1 MKIDARSRGT
11 VAAALFAAA
20 ILPAANAADAAVVIS
35 KDPTRNM
42 SCSGGICT
50 PTAADAVLN
59 VSDLFF
65 MLEDSDV
72 TIKSTELAPDIELAA
87 VFGWN
92 LERGLTLDAY
102 RSIGIKKQLTIAGL
116 HGSLTLVTND
126 GGAGGDFWFDRTGHI
141 DFWNRSAGLT
151 INGTSYKLVDN
162 IADLAAAIARKPRG
176 AYALANDYNAR
187 NDGSYSHPPVNTD
200 FPGTFEGLGHTILNL
215 SIWETDKFTPL
226 AGLFV
231 AVNRHGLVR
240 DLRLTDANVMSDIN
254 EEQLAGTITGE
265 NDGTILQCSA
275 SGSVSSAYQLVG
287 GGLAGVSDGPII
299 RSFADVTVEGADGSE
314 LGGLAGSVARHV
326 SDSYALGHVAGGDQ
340 SWVGGLFGYSGGR
353 LTNVYSTGSVSG
365 GQNSVVGGL
374 IGASGSNGAISNA
387 YWDITTSGTSNAV
400 GNGNSTGITGL
411 TTDQFKAGLPSG
423 FAPGTWKEKS
433 AVNAGYPYLSS
444 NPPPKK

>member
-1 MKIDARSRGT
+1 MRAI
-11 VAAALFAAA
+11 AAALFAAA
-20 ILPAANAADAAVVIS
+20 TLPGATAANAAVVIS
-35 KDPTRNM
+35 KDPTQNM

-50 PTAADAVLN
+50 PTGPDAVLN

-72 TIKSTELAPDIELAA
+72 TIKSTEAALDIELAA

-92 LERGLTLDAY
+92 LERSLTLDAY
-102 RSIGIKKQLTIAGL
+102 RSITIKKQLTIAGL
-116 HGSLTLVTND
+116 HGSLALVTND
-126 GGAGGDFWFDRTGHI
+126 GGVGGDFWFDRTGHI
-141 DFWNRSAGLT
+141 DFWNRSARLT
-151 INGTSYKLVDN
+151 INGISYKLVDN
-162 IADLAAAIARKPRG
+162 IADLATAIARKPRG
-176 AYALANDYNAR
+176 SYALANDYNAQ

-200 FPGTFEGLGHTILNL
+200 FPGTFEGLGHTISNL

-231 AVNRHGLVR
+231 AVKRHGLVR
-240 DLRLTDANVMSDIN
+240 DLRLTDANILSDIRD

-275 SGSVSSAYQLVG
+275 TGSVSSAYQLVG
-287 GGLAGVSDGPII
+287 GGLAGVSDGAII

-374 IGASGSNGAISNA
+374 IGASGSNGAISHA
-387 YWDITTSGTSNAV
+387 YWDVTTSGTSNPV
-400 GNGNSTGITGL
+400 GNGNAIGITGL
-411 TTDQFKAGLPSG
+411 TTEEFLAGLPTG

-433 AVNAGYPYLSS
+433 AVNAGYPYLLS